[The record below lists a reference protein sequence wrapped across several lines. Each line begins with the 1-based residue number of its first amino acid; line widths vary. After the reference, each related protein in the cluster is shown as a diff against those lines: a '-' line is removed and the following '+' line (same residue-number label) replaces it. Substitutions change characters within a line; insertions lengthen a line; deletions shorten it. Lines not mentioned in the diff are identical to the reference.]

1 MGKQRRKFET
11 GFKQQIVQEVESGL
25 LAVSAASRKY
35 QISGSVIDRWRR
47 QARQGGL
54 QAAPSVREKFLEREN
69 RELKEKLA
77 ELYLEN
83 DHLKKTRGLATPAQK
98 RHYLRDHRR
107 EFGSVAQGIEVMKL
121 ASSSYYYKP
130 KIDVEGQARSEAE
143 LRDHIERIQG
153 EFSGYGYRRLGKQLR
168 REGINVNDKRIRRV
182 QRKYQ
187 LFPIRWQSFKIATT
201 DSNHGH
207 KVYPNLLAGLTLTGI
222 NQAWVADI
230 TATSAS

>member
-25 LAVSAASRKY
+25 LTVSAASRKY

-83 DHLKKTRGLATPAQK
+83 DHLKN
-98 RHYLRDHRR
+98 
-107 EFGSVAQGIEVMKL
+107 SGIGY
-121 ASSSYYYKP
+121 ASAK
-130 KIDVEGQARSEAE
+130 
-143 LRDHIERIQG
+143 
-153 EFSGYGYRRLGKQLR
+153 
-168 REGINVNDKRIRRV
+168 
-182 QRKYQ
+182 
-187 LFPIRWQSFKIATT
+187 
-201 DSNHGH
+201 
-207 KVYPNLLAGLTLTGI
+207 
-222 NQAWVADI
+222 
-230 TATSAS
+230 ASLPP